1 MDQFDFSRQALPLRG
16 DYDVIVAGGGTAGA
30 LAGIAAARSGCRT
43 LIVEQLGCL
52 GGSATA
58 AMVTPL
64 MRSGLAGNPGQ
75 CPLGL
80 EVNSRLDELGGISGD
95 GHLFDPTLLAC
106 VLEEMA
112 VTSGCNLLYH
122 TQLAGVIRDGDTVK
136 AAVICNKD
144 GIGQVTARQF
154 IDATGDAD
162 LALLS
167 GETCS
172 VGDRNGRNQAVSL
185 RFEMAGIDFD
195 AFHDG
200 MRRLGFAGQR
210 YFAMNTPGMAG
221 LLAQAEQDGLLEHQ
235 DVVYFQAFGIPGKP
249 DAMSFNCPELT
260 TQSGVA
266 DAAFLS
272 AKQVEGK
279 RAVLRLRRFLRE
291 RIAGF
296 EKAYITQIAPM
307 VGIRESRRVETQV
320 ILTIQ
325 DVLAYRKFPDAI
337 ISCAY
342 PVDVHGGEDDGSLSY
357 DTSVLEPERYWQVP
371 YRTLVA
377 KVNKNLQV
385 AGRCAGM
392 DFMAQSAARI
402 QLVCRAMGE
411 AAGLAAAAAIRE
423 PGGLMALDP
432 VSIRQLLTDR
442 GMVI

>member
-1 MDQFDFSRQALPLRG
+1 MEQLDFSRQALPLRG
-16 DYDVIVAGGGTAGA
+16 DYDVVVAGGGTAGA
-30 LAGIAAARSGCRT
+30 LAGIAAARSGCLT

-58 AMVTPL
+58 GQVTPL
-64 MRSGLAGNPGQ
+64 MSSGLAVNPGH

-80 EVNSRLDELGGISGD
+80 EVNSRLEDLGGCSRD

-112 VTSGCNLLYH
+112 VTSGCRLRYH
-122 TQLAGVIRDGDTVK
+122 TQLVGAIRDGDTVK

-162 LALLS
+162 LALLA

-172 VGDRNGRNQAVSL
+172 SGDRNGRNQAVSL

-195 AFHDG
+195 AFHAG
-200 MRRLGFAGQR
+200 MRRLGYNGKH

-260 TQSGVA
+260 TRAGVT

-291 RIAGF
+291 RVSGF

-307 VGIRESRRVETQV
+307 VGIRESRRVDAQV
-320 ILTIQ
+320 NLTIQ

-342 PVDVHGGEDDGSLSY
+342 PVDVHGGEEGDSLRY
-357 DTSVLEPERYWQVP
+357 DASVPEAERYWQVP
-371 YRTLVA
+371 YRILVA
-377 KVNKNLQV
+377 KVNQNLQV

-411 AAGLAAAAAIRE
+411 AAGLAAAAAIKQ
-423 PGGLMALDP
+423 PGGLRALDP
-432 VSIRQLLTDR
+432 VSVRKLLADR